1 MYIAR
6 SVSIGMVLKT
16 DYAVIKAPRMPLLTG
31 QALQLYIKV
40 HGRARY
46 ELYNNKD
53 LSATRHGGLP
63 PNKEAHEIT
72 DLPQFTHRPEHDVES
87 NFLTLLSVLLR
98 LQPLSAPRDKS
109 ASPAFAEK
117 WRTLRSHTIPN
128 EPSVLDE
135 TRHSLFIMA
144 QEEWTGLFLPEM
156 RDVALMMWE
165 ISRQVAP
172 EYALF
177 EGHLEVDHLHEAVQ
191 RIILQY
197 LVSHRDRPI
206 PVDPVHLRPTEKGKI
221 EKSEIDPFSG
231 GTTGLT
237 QTESSRA
244 SANIKGSQR
253 AGGRTRGTRG
263 SARKGSSAQAGP
275 SRGSAHR
282 RSAQARPANR
292 EVDEGP
298 KRRSESQSG
307 RGSKRRK
314 GPSGSAV
321 STQGDD

>member
-46 ELYNNKD
+46 ELYNDKD

-98 LQPLSAPRDKS
+98 LQPLSAPRDKY